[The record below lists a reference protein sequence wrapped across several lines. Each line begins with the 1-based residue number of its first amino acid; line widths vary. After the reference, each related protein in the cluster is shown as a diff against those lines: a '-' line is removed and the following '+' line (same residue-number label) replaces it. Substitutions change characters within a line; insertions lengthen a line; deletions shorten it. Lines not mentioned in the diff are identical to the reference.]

1 MSTVRF
7 TQGDNPELKLL
18 QIVTYFPSLVVNK
31 L

>member
-1 MSTVRF
+1 MSTVYDSPRVYP
-7 TQGDNPELKLL
+7 DLKLL